1 MNDVLNKTCP
11 KCKSASVVRAGVYGT
26 KKDGKRQRFE
36 CKDCFSTFYWERA
49 KLSMFTITSY
59 YTIEC
64 ITSGSVVHWLVAR

>member
-36 CKDCFSTFYWERA
+36 CKDCFSTFY
-49 KLSMFTITSY
+49 
-59 YTIEC
+59 
-64 ITSGSVVHWLVAR
+64 